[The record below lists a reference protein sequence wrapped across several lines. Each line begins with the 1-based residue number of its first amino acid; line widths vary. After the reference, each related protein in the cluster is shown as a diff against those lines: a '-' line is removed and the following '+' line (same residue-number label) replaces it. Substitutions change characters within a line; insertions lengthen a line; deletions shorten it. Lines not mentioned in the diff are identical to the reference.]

1 VRAVVAGTIAIAAL
15 IAGTAPAALAAP
27 AENAARIT
35 AEERIA
41 PRVVELT
48 ISTPAFSTPTKVH
61 VDLPTGYD
69 DAPTRRWPVSY
80 FLAGTQNTYKSFNN
94 VVDGVELTKDYPSI
108 VVSPNGDSG
117 YWSDWYN
124 DGAGGPPM
132 YETYVI
138 DQLLPLI
145 DAHFRTIADRAH
157 RVLAGV
163 SMGGY
168 GAMMLAAR
176 HPDLFSAVS
185 SISGAVDSNLPI
197 NGAVLSLSSALQG
210 GKRDAIYGPRLT
222 QEVRWHGHNPADLTD
237 NLRTLD
243 LQVRTANGKLNP
255 GIGENPL
262 SADAAS
268 CVVETGVYQA
278 SVSLHGILET
288 QGVPHLWKDYGDGCH
303 TVPNFKREI
312 ADTLGAFT
320 TLLAHPAAE
329 PKTFD
334 YASIEPAFDVW
345 GWHVTAD
352 PQRPLEFLRLKNV
365 RSTGLALTGSGTTTV
380 TTPPL
385 FRGLRRV
392 EVAGSGATTS
402 AVPDAQGRLKLRVD
416 LGAPNPAQ
424 QYTAGS
430 TTAQRTRTVS
440 LRPVARL
447 TVTRVRATRDDVR
460 VCATATG
467 GRVTGRVRVTGAG
480 GRALAGSATL
490 TARDREA
497 CRTLQ
502 RTSDARARATVAI
515 HGRDGYGHAVN
526 GRRAVRL
533 PAG

>member
-1 VRAVVAGTIAIAAL
+1 MIAIAAL
-15 IAGTAPAALAAP
+15 IAVAAPAALAAP

-80 FLAGTQNTYKSFNN
+80 FLAGTQNTYKSFNS

-185 SISGAVDSNLPI
+185 SISGTVDSNLAL

-210 GKRDAIYGPRLT
+210 GKYDAIYGSRVT

-278 SVSLHGILET
+278 SVSFHGILET
-288 QGVPHLWKDYGDGCH
+288 QGVPHLWKDYGPGCH

-312 ADTLGAFT
+312 TDTLGVFT
-320 TLLAHPAAE
+320 KLLAHPAAE
-329 PKTFD
+329 PTAFD

-345 GWHVTAD
+345 GWHVAAD

-392 EVAGSGATTS
+392 EVKGSGAAAS
-402 AVPDAQGRLKLRVD
+402 AAPDARGRLTFRVD

-424 QYTAGS
+424 QYTAGA

-447 TVTRVRATRDDVR
+447 TVTRVRATGRDVR

-467 GRVTGRVRVTGAG
+467 GKVTGRVRVTGAG

-490 TARDREA
+490 TVRGQEA
-497 CRTLQ
+497 CRTLR
-502 RTSDARARATVAI
+502 RTSDARVRATVAI
-515 HGRDGYGHAVN
+515 NGRDGYGHAVSV
-526 GRRAVRL
+526 RRAARL